1 MGTRYALDA
10 DGDVEMS
17 TPQPVYE
24 FIKAPKLASWDQ
36 ASLIVWNREWE
47 QYLTKI
53 RHRCS
58 VTGESFEGVVATV
71 KGSVEPAVLET
82 LATYVLKK
90 RVENVDDADILAQV
104 HKRCRSLKNDFIPDI
119 TTLFRKSLKMDMQ
132 VDDCDA
138 RVFQYFQSFTKI
150 VEDNGLQALIGGGNA
165 AGPGYKDRMK
175 ARCAILVENI
185 QPAMLKEQIE
195 RLIKY
200 ERRECKTDDAALFDL
215 ILEHARV
222 QQRFHVQSVER
233 VVPQARGQQPQQ
245 QGKRSAKSVKA
256 TPTAEK
262 KARTP
267 PRDGCLVGKGA
278 HWLDE
283 CPTATAG

>member
-1 MGTRYALDA
+1 
-10 DGDVEMS
+10 
-17 TPQPVYE
+17 
-24 FIKAPKLASWDQ
+24 
-36 ASLIVWNREWE
+36 

-90 RVENVDDADILAQV
+90 RVENVDDAEILAQV

-267 PRDGCLVGKGA
+267 PRDGCLVCKGA